1 MIKRLLTILFLGLC
15 SMAFSIDSQ
24 NMAIQQL
31 QLANG
36 HLKTDVNKAEE
47 YAKNALVISDKIGYI
62 DGSAEAYWLIGRIE
76 FNKGHLAE
84 SGKSFEMSSNLFSK
98 TGNQKMYAITL
109 KDFADYQRT
118 RGQLKEAT
126 ETVSKAKL
134 IAVSTKNL
142 ALQAECELLLGAID
156 IANGDFPAAIDRT
169 LKSLKISEES
179 TEPQGM
185 VNAYLQLGNINSLQG
200 NLKTSSQFFLKAL
213 ELNRKAGNKLGEAD
227 ANCNLGSNYLKEG
240 ELKNAARYIKTSIK
254 QARELNY
261 SSTLALGLMNM
272 GYLKLLKKEY
282 TEGESLLSEAK
293 AKYRDMGN
301 EAGEAEVMNI
311 LGYLY
316 SLQRKYDISEKT
328 YTAASKLAEKT
339 QNYELLQASFAG
351 LSFLA
356 EKRGDFKAAYD
367 FEKRRDSWADK
378 IYNTNNTKL
387 VTQKQMTYE
396 FDKIQ
401 QELEREK
408 SLKDEIIA
416 AKTTRVRML
425 AFSILAILLL
435 SSGLIY
441 MKVKST
447 SLANHNKQLLA
458 EKNELL
464 ARDNENK
471 ERIIHE
477 VLPAEIEEK
486 LVSDRAES
494 KEKLVHVMFIDFDDF
509 SKKEQLLDPYDLIEH
524 MDQIFKILGS
534 VSKEFHLETMKT
546 MLDGY
551 LCIAGLDNSNAK
563 QSFSLLIEAGF
574 KIQEAVDEA
583 FYQRMEK
590 GKPSFQLKIG
600 IHSGTILGGIVGVR
614 TIKSDI
620 WGNTVQIASNIQKMT
635 APSEI
640 LISQN
645 SSNFVDEKLFSLS
658 FKQPVGTENADIT
671 AYRVVRQ
678 QENTDIVVNE
688 LISDDFLKRFEP

>member
-1 MIKRLLTILFLGLC
+1 MIKRLLILFIWGIN
-15 SMAFSIDSQ
+15 SIVFAIDSQ
-24 NMAIQQL
+24 NMVVQQL
-31 QLANG
+31 QLANV
-36 HLKTDVNKAEE
+36 HLKTDVKMAKE
-47 YAKNALVISDKIGYI
+47 YADKALALSEKIGYI
-62 DGSAEAYWLIGRIE
+62 DGSAEAYWLKGRID
-76 FNKGHLAE
+76 FNKGNLAE
-84 SGKSFEMSSNLFSK
+84 SGQSFEKASQLFK
-98 TGNQKMYAITL
+98 RTGNQKMYAITL

-118 RGQLKEAT
+118 RGQLTEAV
-126 ETVSKAKL
+126 ETVTKAKL
-134 IAVSTKNL
+134 IAISTKNL

-156 IANGDFPAAIDRT
+156 IANGEFPAATDRT

-200 NLKTSSQFFLKAL
+200 NLNTSNQFFLKAL
-213 ELNRKAGNKLGEAD
+213 ELNKKAGNKLGEAD

-240 ELKNAARYIKTSIK
+240 DLEKASIFIKASIK
-254 QARELNY
+254 QARDLNY
-261 SSTLALGLMNM
+261 STTLALDLMNL

-282 TEGESLLSEAK
+282 IEGERLLSESK
-293 AKYRDMGN
+293 AKYKAMGN

-316 SLQRKYDISEKT
+316 SLQRKYDTAEQT
-328 YTAASKLAEKT
+328 YLTATKLAEKT
-339 QNYELLQASFAG
+339 QNYELLQGSFAG
-351 LSFLA
+351 LSYLA
-356 EKRGDFKAAYD
+356 EKRGDYKAAYD
-367 FEKRRDSWADK
+367 FEKKRDLWADK
-378 IYNTNNTKL
+378 IYSTDNTKQ

-396 FDKIQ
+396 FNKIQ
-401 QELEREK
+401 SELEREK

-416 AKTTRVRML
+416 EKSTRVRIL
-425 AFSILAILLL
+425 AFSMLAIILL

-458 EKNELL
+458 EKNAFL

-477 VLPAEIEEK
+477 VLPAEIEAK
-486 LVSDRAES
+486 LISDKDES

-509 SKKEQLLDPYDLIEH
+509 SKKEQLFDPYDLIEH
-524 MDQIFKILGS
+524 MDQVFKILGN

-546 MLDGY
+546 MMDGY
-551 LCIAGLDNSNAK
+551 LCIAGLNDDT
-563 QSFSLLIEAGF
+563 QPSFPLLIEAGF
-574 KIQEAVDEA
+574 KIQEAINDI
-583 FYQRMEK
+583 FYKRMEE

-614 TIKSDI
+614 TVKSDI
-620 WGNTVQIASNIQKMT
+620 WGNTVQLASNIQKMA

-645 SSNFVDEKLFSLS
+645 SSTYIDEKLFSLS
-658 FKQPVGTENADIT
+658 LKNIT
-671 AYRVVRQ
+671 IGVETSIVHYRVSRQ
-678 QENTDIVVNE
+678 QQNANIVVNGD
-688 LISDDFLKRFEP
+688 ITDDFLKHFES

>member
-1 MIKRLLTILFLGLC
+1 VF
-15 SMAFSIDSQ
+15 AIDSQ
-24 NMAIQQL
+24 NMVVQQL
-31 QLANG
+31 QLANV
-36 HLKTDVNKAEE
+36 HLKTDVKIAEE
-47 YAKNALVISDKIGYI
+47 YADRALVLSEKIGYI
-62 DGSAEAYWLIGRIE
+62 DGSAEAYWLKGRIE
-76 FNKGHLAE
+76 FNKGHLTE
-84 SGKSFEMSSNLFSK
+84 SGQSFERASQLFNK

-109 KDFADYQRT
+109 KDFADYQRA
-118 RGQLKEAT
+118 RGQLIEAA
-126 ETVSKAKL
+126 ETVAKAKL
-134 IAVSTKNL
+134 IAISTKNL

-156 IANGDFPAAIDRT
+156 IANGEFPAAIDRT
-169 LKSLKISEES
+169 LKSLTISEES

-200 NLKTSSQFFLKAL
+200 NLKTSNQFFLKAL
-213 ELNRKAGNKLGEAD
+213 ELNKKAGNKLGEAD

-240 ELKNAARYIKTSIK
+240 DLEKAAIFIKASIK

-261 SSTLALGLMNM
+261 SSTLALDLMNL

-282 TEGESLLSEAK
+282 AEGERLLSESR
-293 AKYRDMGN
+293 AKYKVMGN

-316 SLQRKYDISEKT
+316 SLQRKYD
-328 YTAASKLAEKT
+328 AAENIYLAATKLAEKT
-339 QNYELLQASFAG
+339 QNYELLQGSFAG
-351 LSFLA
+351 LSYLA
-356 EKRGDFKAAYD
+356 EKRGDYKAAYN
-367 FEKRRDSWADK
+367 FEKKKDSWADK
-378 IYNTNNTKL
+378 IYSTNNTKL

-401 QELEREK
+401 NELEREK

-416 AKTTRVRML
+416 AKSTRVRIL
-425 AFSILAILLL
+425 AFSMLAIILL

-458 EKNELL
+458 EKNALL
-464 ARDNENK
+464 ALDNVNK

-486 LVSDRAES
+486 LISDKAES

-509 SKKEQLLDPYDLIEH
+509 SKKEQLFDPYDLIEH
-524 MDQIFKILGS
+524 MDQVFKILGN

-546 MLDGY
+546 MMDGY
-551 LCIAGLDNSNAK
+551 LCIAGLDSDDTK
-563 QSFSLLIEAGF
+563 PTFPRLIEAGF
-574 KIQEAVDEA
+574 KIQEAIDDV
-583 FYQRMEK
+583 FYKRMEE

-600 IHSGTILGGIVGVR
+600 IHSGTMLGGIVGVR
-614 TIKSDI
+614 TVKSDI
-620 WGNTVQIASNIQKMT
+620 WGNTVQIASNIQKMA

-645 SSNFVDEKLFSLS
+645 SSTFIDERLYSLS
-658 FKQPVGTENADIT
+658 LKQQTLGDGTALVP
-671 AYRVVRQ
+671 YRVIRQ
-678 QENTDIVVNE
+678 QQNTDIIVNGD
-688 LISDDFLKRFEP
+688 ITDDFLKRFES